1 MKKIKSNNNP
11 IIKKLKILQK
21 KSSERKKCKNFIVE
35 GLKEIEKA
43 IKNGYEIKSLF
54 ISENSLLL
62 DLNNNNSLSKYLKNC
77 FIVKSDLFKKIC
89 YRSNDNNIIGII
101 KAKNHNLND
110 LIIPKKPLIVIIQ
123 SPEKPGN
130 IGAIIRTIDAANI
143 DLLIIADPKTD
154 IYNPN
159 IIRSS
164 LGSVFSVPIVIEN
177 SKKIINYLKLN
188 QIQIIVAAINKK
200 SMYYDE
206 INFNLPL
213 ALVFGSEDKGLDND
227 WINNSDQMV
236 KIPMKSNVD
245 SLNLSVSA
253 GIFIYHIIKKIKKIK
268 LIK

>member
-1 MKKIKSNNNP
+1 MFAVKI
-11 IIKKLKILQK
+11 I
-21 KSSERKKCKNFIVE
+21 
-35 GLKEIEKA
+35 
-43 IKNGYEIKSLF
+43 
-54 ISENSLLL
+54 
-62 DLNNNNSLSKYLKNC
+62 
-77 FIVKSDLFKKIC
+77 
-89 YRSNDNNIIGII
+89 
-101 KAKNHNLND
+101 
-110 LIIPKKPLIVIIQ
+110 
-123 SPEKPGN
+123 
-130 IGAIIRTIDAANI
+130 AIIRTIDAANI

-188 QIQIIVAAINKK
+188 QIKIIVAAINKK
-200 SMYYDE
+200 SIYYDE